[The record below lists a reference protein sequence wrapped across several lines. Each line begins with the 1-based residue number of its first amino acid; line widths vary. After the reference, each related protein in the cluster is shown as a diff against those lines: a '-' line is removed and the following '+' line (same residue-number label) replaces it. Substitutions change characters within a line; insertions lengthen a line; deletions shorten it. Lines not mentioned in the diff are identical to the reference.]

1 MPTYVSEL
9 RRTKETKKV
18 KVEYKNNTLVEKIV
32 IGSPAGTL
40 KALTRTDL
48 TLSNMSDVY
57 DSDGNNIS
65 GIVDN
70 VIRDSN
76 ENLSIIKDG
85 SILMFNDNPGT
96 PGYRGF
102 KSKIILDR
110 QTVEGG
116 TF

>member
-48 TLSNMSDVY
+48 SLSNMSDVL
-57 DSDGNNIS
+57 DSDGFNIAGS
-65 GIVDN
+65 TDN
-70 VIRDSN
+70 VTRIQN
-76 ENLSIIKDG
+76 GQAPIKNG
-85 SILMFNDNPGT
+85 SILQWNYVSGT
-96 PGYRGF
+96 QGF
-102 KSKIILDR
+102 RQWEAKVILDR

>member
-48 TLSNMSDVY
+48 TLSNMADVT
-57 DSDGNNIS
+57 DSDGNLIS
-65 GIVDN
+65 GVLE
-70 VIRDSN
+70 DSVRASQGFAPIQN
-76 ENLSIIKDG
+76 G
-85 SILMFNDNPGT
+85 SILQWNTELGT
-96 PGYRGF
+96 TGF
-102 KSKIILDR
+102 RKWEAKTILDR
-110 QTVEGG
+110 QTINGG